1 MQTNIEVLVE
11 KGLSYFL
18 SRPRRFGKGLFLST
32 SGFDAKQITKGEL
45 YAPETVLT
53 DYRFDNPNHIHLF
66 YQSGYLTIKGYA
78 LPYAADKRT
87 LLKIGVNFDSKE
99 RSIAG
104 WQVSK

>member
-1 MQTNIEVLVE
+1 MTEIHSAKGRADCIVETDDYVYIFEFKRDKSADEALQQIE
-11 KGLSYFL
+11 
-18 SRPRRFGKGLFLST
+18 
-32 SGFDAKQITKGEL
+32 DM
-45 YAPETVLT
+45 
-53 DYRFDNPNHIHLF
+53 
-66 YQSGYLTIKGYA
+66 GYA